1 MKRET
6 TKIPHARHATQLPAG
21 AICTPALVDDPYEP
35 GNRISVLA
43 SVRDDPLRD
52 LRARGQL
59 EEHQF
64 AAGRHWQR
72 LWEQAE
78 VGSVRAIDPT
88 RLQVDGSAPVP
99 EVVALRRRHAIGEL
113 SRARKCLG
121 HSGNA
126 LVSRVLAQG
135 WTLRMVAVACN
146 LDARSGSR
154 DRLYLGA
161 RFRECLDDLA
171 VVFGYA

>member
-1 MKRET
+1 
-6 TKIPHARHATQLPAG
+6 
-21 AICTPALVDDPYEP
+21 
-35 GNRISVLA
+35 
-43 SVRDDPLRD
+43 LRD

-78 VGSVRAIDPT
+78 VGSIRSLDPS
-88 RLQVDGSAPVP
+88 RLHVDGGAPPP
-99 EVVALRRRHAIGEL
+99 EIVALRRRHAIAEL
-113 SRARKCLG
+113 ARARQTLG
-121 HSGNA
+121 YSGNA
-126 LVSRVLAQG
+126 LVSRVLAHG
-135 WTLRMVAVACN
+135 WTLRTVAIACN
-146 LDARSGSR
+146 LDSRAGSR